1 MFVLF
6 YSTRMCCSVFI
17 VSSVSEDRSVRV
29 FLVLEDVLYCSH
41 VLSATEDQHVC
52 LVLFR
57 EDVLYCQCI
66 K

>member
-6 YSTRMCCSVFI
+6 YSTRTYCTVFI
-17 VSSVSEDRSVRV
+17 VSSVSEDQSVRV

-52 LVLFR
+52 IVLFR